1 MSECA
6 RRSVTRIRIAAALSV
21 VAIMAGCSTPATV
34 DAPSTATRPT
44 QTASPEQATGSPA
57 SPPPTSADV
66 SLVVVGDSIPYNSP
80 EDCPGC
86 TGFVKR
92 YAAALAQATGRPVE
106 TTNLSQHNN
115 LTLPG
120 LVAELDQFKDQLSG
134 ADAIIVGIAH
144 NSIALNSEMPC
155 GSRFDYATG
164 QLSDWTKVNQD
175 CADASTA
182 EYQPQFQEVFSK
194 IAGWRSGRPTILL
207 TINKYNDWIGWNNDP
222 LTKAQEAKTALI
234 HDSWNEML
242 CSTAVANQFTCVD
255 IYHEF
260 NGPTGR
266 RAAGDLLADDYT
278 HPSDKGNKL
287 IAKTLIAKGF
297 SPLEAR

>member
-1 MSECA
+1 
-6 RRSVTRIRIAAALSV
+6 
-21 VAIMAGCSTPATV
+21 
-34 DAPSTATRPT
+34 
-44 QTASPEQATGSPA
+44 
-57 SPPPTSADV
+57 
-66 SLVVVGDSIPYNSP
+66 VVVGDSIPYNSP

-92 YAAALAQATGRPVE
+92 YADALARATGRPVE

-120 LVAELDQFKDQLSG
+120 LVAELDQFEDQLSG

-164 QLSDWTKVNQD
+164 ELADWAKVNQD
-175 CADASTA
+175 CANASTA
-182 EYQPQFQEVFSK
+182 EYQPQFQQVFSE

-207 TINKYNDWIGWNNDP
+207 TINKYNDWIGWDNAP

-234 HDSWNEML
+234 HDSWNKVL

-255 IYHEF
+255 VYHAF

-266 RAAGDLLADDYT
+266 RAAGGLLADDYT
-278 HPSDKGNKL
+278 HPSEKGNKL
-287 IAKTLIAKGF
+287 IAKVLIAKGF
-297 SPLEAR
+297 SPLASP